1 MPPGGARA
9 AQVTERAVP
18 LLDLQVHLF
27 RDSERRYTMPEQ
39 SELPQLERE
48 AGDNKNNNKRSEE
61 RRG

>member
-48 AGDNKNNNKRSEE
+48 AGDNKNN
-61 RRG
+61 

>member
-9 AQVTERAVP
+9 AQVTEKAFP

-27 RDSERRYTMPEQ
+27 RDSERRDTMPEQ

-48 AGDNKNNNKRSEE
+48 AGDNKNN
-61 RRG
+61 